1 MKPPYPRSGNPAEG
15 GFTLVEL
22 LMVVAVVGVMIAA
35 AAPSFDAAVTA
46 RRLESGTNQ
55 IVNAVRLAR
64 AEAIRRAGIVVVRP
78 LTGVEWSSGLIVHL
92 EADADPSNAL
102 TVADTVIRQFTMPAL
117 SSFDAA
123 SPAALAFDAQGRH
136 VALTPEGQ
144 PQDGSLQMRIKDTS
158 MTVLISRAGAASLSG
173 PAYLP

>member
-1 MKPPYPRSGNPAEG
+1 MKHPHRHSGSPADA

-22 LMVVAVVGVMIAA
+22 LMCVVVIGVMVAA

-64 AEAIRRAGIVVVRP
+64 AEAIRRAGVVVVRP
-78 LTGVEWSSGLIVHL
+78 LTGTQWSSGLIVHL

-117 SSFDAA
+117 SSFDGA

-136 VALTPEGQ
+136 VALTPDGQ
-144 PQDGSLQMRIKDTS
+144 PQEGSLQMWIKSKS

-173 PAYLP
+173 PVN

>member
-1 MKPPYPRSGNPAEG
+1 MKPANPRPVSPAEA

-22 LMVVAVVGVMIAA
+22 LMCLVVVGVMTAA
-35 AAPSFDAAVTA
+35 AAPSFDAAVTS

-55 IVNAVRLAR
+55 IVDAIRLAR
-64 AEAIRRAGIVVVRP
+64 AEAIRRARVVVVRP
-78 LTGVEWSSGLIVHL
+78 LADAQWSSGLIVHL

-102 TVADTVIRQFTMPAL
+102 TGADTVIRQFTMPAL

-136 VALTPEGQ
+136 VALTLEGQ
-144 PQDGSLQMRIKDTS
+144 PQEGSLQMRIKNTS
-158 MTVLISRAGAASLSG
+158 MTVLISRAGAASVSG
-173 PAYLP
+173 SGY